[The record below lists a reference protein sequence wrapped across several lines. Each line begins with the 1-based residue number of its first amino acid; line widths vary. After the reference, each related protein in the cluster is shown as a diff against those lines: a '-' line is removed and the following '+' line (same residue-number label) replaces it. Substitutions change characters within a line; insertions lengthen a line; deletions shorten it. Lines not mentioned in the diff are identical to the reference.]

1 MIFKSFN
8 QFITESN
15 SASLVPV
22 NEGIFQQD
30 EVFKLKKKTADED
43 AGERAKLSMIAKFNP
58 PNGTP
63 ESAAIEL
70 VRQMAEGKLENDAL
84 FKVSAEGNIV
94 FITIDKN
101 KQRWVWNDQAILTA
115 VLSFRNS
122 DNFDMSKAGSLKPF
136 MTAGNIQIWE
146 DKDMAALSK
155 LDVTNK
161 DTSDANQKKIEK
173 EVKKDEDTNLNPKPN
188 PIVLPTADSDV
199 LAFLKE
205 KLFGL
210 RVGDAGKVVES
221 VNGTIAL
228 AKFGLKSRE
237 VKFAQLIL
245 LAPEF
250 RTTLP
255 DLKLAM
261 TLGSA
266 DGSYGPKTA
275 AAYGIILDD
284 KLDYPHNSLEVADV
298 EKLAQF
304 CTLVKLTKPRL
315 QQIWD
320 ASELK
325 DGDGN
330 KSDTSGKDGSF
341 TFVNKP

>member
-22 NEGIFQQD
+22 NEGIFQKD
-30 EVFKLKKKTADED
+30 EVFKLEVNSPDED
-43 AGERAKLSMIAKFNP
+43 AGERYNISIVAKFNP
-58 PNGTP
+58 PDKRNKEQSLSLVKQYA
-63 ESAAIEL
+63 ESEL
-70 VRQMAEGKLENDAL
+70 AKNAKFEVASK
-84 FKVSAEGNIV
+84 GNIA
-94 FITIDKN
+94 FITVDKL
-101 KQRWVWNDQAILTA
+101 KQRWLFNDQAILRA

-122 DNFDMSKAGSLKPF
+122 DNFDMSKASGLTPYMKP
-136 MTAGNIQIWE
+136 GGIDIWL
-146 DKDMAALSK
+146 DTDMAALSK

-161 DTSDANQKKIEK
+161 DTSDANQKKINTTAEK
-173 EVKKDEDTNLNPKPN
+173 DKDAKPDSG
-188 PIVLPTADSDV
+188 PVVLPTADSDV

-205 KLFGL
+205 KLL
-210 RVGDAGKVVES
+210 GDAGKVVES
-221 VNGTIAL
+221 VNGTVAL
-228 AKFGLKSRE
+228 AKSGIKSRE

-250 RTTLP
+250 STTLP

-325 DGDGN
+325 TGGGN
-330 KSDTSGKDGSF
+330 SGTSGTSGADGSF

>member
-15 SASLVPV
+15 SASLVSV
-22 NEGIFQQD
+22 NEGILQKD
-30 EVFKLKKKTADED
+30 EVFKLEVNSPDED
-43 AGERAKLSMIAKFNP
+43 AGERYNISIVAKFNP
-58 PNGTP
+58 PDSRNKEQSLSLVKQYA
-63 ESAAIEL
+63 ESEL
-70 VRQMAEGKLENDAL
+70 AKNAKFEVASK
-84 FKVSAEGNIV
+84 GNIA
-94 FITIDKN
+94 FITVDKL
-101 KQRWVWNDQAILTA
+101 KQRWFFNDQAILRA

-122 DNFDMSKAGSLKPF
+122 DNFDMSKASGLTPY
-136 MTAGNIQIWE
+136 MTPGGIKIWL
-146 DKDMAALSK
+146 DTDMAALSK

-161 DTSDANQKKIEK
+161 DKSDDSQRKIEK
-173 EVKKDEDTNLNPKPN
+173 EVKKDEDTNPKPKLN

-205 KLFGL
+205 KLL
-210 RVGDAGKVVES
+210 GDAGKVVES
-221 VNGTIAL
+221 VNGTVAL
-228 AKFGLKSRE
+228 AKSGIKSRE

-255 DLKLAM
+255 DIKLAN

-275 AAYGIILDD
+275 AAYGILLDD
-284 KLDYPHNSLEVADV
+284 KLDYPHNSIEVADV
-298 EKLAQF
+298 EKLAQY

-325 DGDGN
+325 TGGGGN
-330 KSDTSGKDGSF
+330 SDTSGKDGSF

>member
-22 NEGIFQQD
+22 NEGILQKD
-30 EVFKLKKKTADED
+30 EVFKLELNSADED
-43 AGERAKLSMIAKFNP
+43 AGERANISIVAKFNP
-58 PNGTP
+58 PDSRNKEQSLSLVKQYA
-63 ESAAIEL
+63 ESEL
-70 VRQMAEGKLENDAL
+70 AKNAKFEVASKGSIA
-84 FKVSAEGNIV
+84 
-94 FITIDKN
+94 FITVDKL
-101 KQRWVWNDQAILTA
+101 KQRWFFNDQAILRA

-122 DNFDMSKAGSLKPF
+122 DNFDMSKASGLTPY
-136 MTAGNIQIWE
+136 MTPGGIPIWL
-146 DKDMAALSK
+146 DTDMAALSK

-161 DTSDANQKKIEK
+161 DKSDDSQKKIEK
-173 EVKKDEDTNLNPKPN
+173 EVKKDEDTNPKPKLN

-205 KLFGL
+205 KLLGN
-210 RVGDAGKVVES
+210 AGKVVES
-221 VNGTIAL
+221 VNGTVAL
-228 AKFGLKSRE
+228 AKSGIKSRE

-255 DLKLAM
+255 DIKLAN

-275 AAYGIILDD
+275 AAYGILLDD
-284 KLDYPHNSLEVADV
+284 KLDYPHNSIEVADV
-298 EKLAQF
+298 EKLAQY

-320 ASELK
+320 ESELK
-325 DGDGN
+325 TGGGGN
-330 KSDTSGKDGSF
+330 SDTSGKDGSF

>member
-15 SASLVPV
+15 SASLVSV
-22 NEGIFQQD
+22 NEGILQKD
-30 EVFKLKKKTADED
+30 EVFKLEVNSPDED
-43 AGERAKLSMIAKFNP
+43 AGERYNISIVAKFNP
-58 PNGTP
+58 PDSRNKEQSLSLVKQYA
-63 ESAAIEL
+63 ESEL
-70 VRQMAEGKLENDAL
+70 AKNAKFEVASK
-84 FKVSAEGNIV
+84 GNIA
-94 FITIDKN
+94 FITVDKL
-101 KQRWVWNDQAILTA
+101 KQRWFFNDQAILRA

-122 DNFDMSKAGSLKPF
+122 DNFDMSKAKANNIKPY
-136 MTAGNIQIWE
+136 MIAGDIQIWE
-146 DKDMAALSK
+146 DKDMKALSK

-161 DTSDANQKKIEK
+161 DTSNDSHNKIEK

-205 KLFGL
+205 KLL
-210 RVGDAGKVVES
+210 GDAGKVVES
-221 VNGTIAL
+221 VNGTVAL
-228 AKFGLKSRE
+228 AKSGIKSRE

-255 DLKLAM
+255 DIKLAN

-275 AAYGIILDD
+275 AAYGILLDD
-284 KLDYPHNSLEVADV
+284 KLDYPHNSIEVADV
-298 EKLAQF
+298 EKLAQY

-325 DGDGN
+325 TGGGGN
-330 KSDTSGKDGSF
+330 SDTSGKDGSF

>member
-22 NEGIFQQD
+22 NEGFFQQD
-30 EVFKLKKKTADED
+30 VVFKLKKRTADED
-43 AGERAKLSMIAKFNP
+43 GGERAKLLMIAKFNP

-63 ESAAIEL
+63 EPAAIEL
-70 VRQMAEGKLENDAL
+70 VRQMAQDKLANDAL
-84 FKVSAEGNIV
+84 FKVSTEGNIV

-101 KQRWVWNDQAILTA
+101 RQRFVINDQAILTA

-122 DNFDMSKAGSLKPF
+122 DNFDMSKADSLNLKPF
-136 MTAGNIQIWE
+136 MIAGDIQIWE

-155 LDVTNK
+155 LNVTNSIK
-161 DTSDANQKKIEK
+161 QGENQAIIDDEHK
-173 EVKKDEDTNLNPKPN
+173 ENKENKQTDQT
-188 PIVLPTADSDV
+188 PIKLPTADSDV

-205 KLFGL
+205 KLL
-210 RVGDAGKVVES
+210 GDAGKVVES
-221 VNGTIAL
+221 VNGTVAL
-228 AKFGLKSRE
+228 AKSGIKSRE

-250 RTTLP
+250 SKELP
-255 DLKLAM
+255 NIKLAS

-275 AAYGIILDD
+275 AAYGLLLDGKSD
-284 KLDYPHNSLEVADV
+284 TSRNSLEVADI
-298 EKLAQF
+298 EKLAQY

-325 DGDGN
+325 TGGED